1 MKKFNEYVEAMI
13 EKYEV
18 IKDELQ
24 DDFHFNPFGDFLT
37 MSGEIYYKNGKLLS
51 FFKNIKSGVNAGTNK
66 EEVIDYLVTTR
77 QKYEKARLQDNPVN
91 FSTNPMANLIR
102 LWHFELLVEYI
113 KHINIM
119 LSKI

>member
-13 EKYEV
+13 EKCEV

-24 DDFHFNPFGDFLT
+24 DDFHFIAFSIFLT
-37 MSGEIYYKNGKLLS
+37 NSGERYYKNGKLLS
-51 FFKNIKSGVNAGTNK
+51 FFKDIKSGVNAGTNK
-66 EEVIDYLVTTR
+66 EEVKTYLTTTC

-102 LWHFELLVEYI
+102 LWHFELLAEYI